1 MKKGKG
7 RGERRRLRW
16 RDRETKREAEEI
28 TAQETRN
35 SFPCPHERILL
46 GFLKPWLSLDLV
58 LSCLCSSHHNVGEG
72 RAGCL
77 LYVPIYRV
85 LPRYPVPSGS
95 GLSVEETPTEGRAC
109 IWKVA
114 GACFLSLF
122 WCLSFKCSDMLLPE
136 LYLMRTPGH

>member
-1 MKKGKG
+1 MSVSTAW
-7 RGERRRLRW
+7 RELTQQYWQRCLLEWVDRL
-16 RDRETKREAEEI
+16 I
-28 TAQETRN
+28 
-35 SFPCPHERILL
+35 C
-46 GFLKPWLSLDLV
+46 
-58 LSCLCSSHHNVGEG
+58 VGEG

-95 GLSVEETPTEGRAC
+95 GLSVEEAPTEGRTC
-109 IWKVA
+109 IWKLA